1 MKKQLFTFL
10 LALLLLLV
18 PLTSCAKDD
27 PPTGEQTGTT
37 DQRPQE
43 TDEYTNDRDDLPAD
57 LDLGGQTFTIF
68 SIAQWVAGGEFEV
81 QEAEDVAEGSDLEK
95 AVFERNTAVQ
105 DRLNC
110 VIENVESLGDTNT
123 SEMYTKVE
131 QMNNSGSGEYQL
143 LVTASYRMSPLAVAG
158 FLTDLAALNS
168 IDLGK
173 DYYSQ
178 GYNEALS
185 MGDAQYLLTGTFTM
199 GYYRYLMAN
208 MFSKKLFNDNGIAFP
223 YELVREGEWTFDKMH
238 EITQQLYRDLNG
250 DSVEDTGDQYGYVI
264 MTGNNSSFTDAF
276 MSACDLHVL
285 TKSEDNYYE
294 VNINASRYSD
304 AMDKILELLMGEGTL
319 SGDSLDASL
328 VYSKFANNTAGM
340 ITTRLYGLED
350 AAVAEMGQTPGY
362 GYGIVPV
369 PKLDA
374 AQQDYY
380 SYVQD
385 QCFTFGISSW
395 FTGDWLTEISQF
407 LECFASESYHII
419 KPAFYDKALTL
430 QYVSDPDSVEMLD
443 MIGSNVVVDP
453 VNIYNNLPF
462 NTTTFRGIYA
472 SGDNTVSSMLASQ
485 VENGRL
491 REAVEEINNAYRA
504 LANRN

>member
-10 LALLLLLV
+10 LALILLII
-18 PLTSCAKDD
+18 PLTSCSKND
-27 PPTGEQTGTT
+27 PPEADTAPVETRPVDTG
-37 DQRPQE
+37 
-43 TDEYTNDRDDLPAD
+43 EYTNDRDDLPPD
-57 LDLGGQTFTIF
+57 LNLDGQTFTIF
-68 SIAQWVAGGEFEV
+68 SIAQWVAGGEFAV
-81 QEAEDVAEGSDLEK
+81 MEAEDVAEGSELEK
-95 AVFERNTAVQ
+95 AVFQRNTAVQ

-123 SEMYTKVE
+123 DEMLTKVE

-143 LVTASYRMSPLAVAG
+143 LVTASYRMSTLAVRG
-158 FLTDLAALNS
+158 LLTDLAALPS

-208 MFSKKLFNDNGIAFP
+208 LFSKKLFNDNNIDFP
-223 YELVREGEWTFDKMH
+223 YELVREGEWTFDKMY
-238 EITQQLYRDLNG
+238 EITQELYRDLNG
-250 DSVEDTGDQYGYVI
+250 DSVEDKDDQYGYVI
-264 MTGNNSSFTDAF
+264 MTGYNSSFTDAF

-285 TKSEDNYYE
+285 TKNEENYYE
-294 VNINASRYSD
+294 VNINAERYSD

-319 SGDSLDASL
+319 SGDSLSAND
-328 VYSKFANNTAGM
+328 VYAKFANNTAAM

-362 GYGIVPV
+362 GYGVVPV

-407 LECFASESYHII
+407 LECFASESYRII
-419 KPAFYDKALTL
+419 KPAFYEKALTL
-430 QYVSDPDSVEMLD
+430 QYVSDPESVEMLD

-453 VNIYNNLPF
+453 VNIYNDLPF
-462 NTTTFRGIYA
+462 NTTVFRGIYA
-472 SGDNTVSSMLASQ
+472 TGNNTVSSMLASQ
-485 VENGRL
+485 VTNGKL
-491 REAVEEINNAYRA
+491 REAVDEINAAYQA
-504 LANRN
+504 LVNRN